1 MTHKYKTSYR
11 SHRNVKRFAVSFS
24 GQAEPQAVKPCSICG
39 GVVEQQPMLRDVCY
53 TCYRD
58 VVELQPD
65 PRIIAAQLG
74 ATAEVMTDDSN
85 WKDEAE
91 AQEPVS
97 KLQELAN
104 AREQRFN
111 LHYYNNDGL
120 SHFKHQG
127 GNS

>member
-1 MTHKYKTSYR
+1 MTHKYKSSYK

-74 ATAEVMTDDSN
+74 TTAEVMTDKSN
-85 WKDEAE
+85 WMDEAE
-91 AQEPVS
+91 ADAADYADLKATEDSQI
-97 KLQELAN
+97 
-104 AREQRFN
+104 R
-111 LHYYNNDGL
+111 DGY
-120 SHFKHQG
+120 SSVTWW
-127 GNS
+127 NSIKPMEF